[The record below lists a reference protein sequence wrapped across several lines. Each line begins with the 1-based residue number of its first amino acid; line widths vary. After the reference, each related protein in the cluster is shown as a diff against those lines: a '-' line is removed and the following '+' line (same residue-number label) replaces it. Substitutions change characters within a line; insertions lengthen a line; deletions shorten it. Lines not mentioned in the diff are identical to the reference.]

1 MLQYFIMQSQRTEVL
16 HMAKNVRKKP
26 KKKRKPLNPKAKK
39 GITALLALALTA
51 LVSLVIVSTYLIIYM
66 VSYVN
71 GEAKIDIA
79 DYKENQAQ
87 TTIVYAYNSNDEAV
101 ELTRLHGE
109 QNRVWTSI
117 DEIPEN
123 LQKAYIALEDKR
135 FEKHSGVDWIRTL
148 KAVITFGKSGGGSTL
163 TQQLIKNLTGEN
175 GKTVSRKFYEIL
187 NALNLE
193 KNASKATILEAYMNT
208 VYMSHGCYGVKTTA
222 EKYFGKDL
230 SELNI
235 AECASIAAIT
245 QNPSTNDPL
254 LHPETN
260 RKRQLTCLRNM
271 LNEGYISQ
279 EEYDEAVAYEM
290 VFTNSENYVKK
301 DSTDDSS
308 AASSAAATEI
318 QSYYVDY
325 VIQSVINDLVSQ
337 CGYTKSQAS
346 KLIYNGGLRIY
357 SAVDTSI
364 QEQLEDV
371 YVNKVTMPAYNKNV
385 PDAQSAMTIMD
396 YSGRILAMVGGIG
409 EKTENRGL
417 NRATTPRQ
425 PGSSIK
431 PLSIYAPAIEE
442 KYVTWST
449 KIQNYGVAHYY
460 SDGGTGPVNYGND
473 PGSPDSYVTV
483 QHALCVSYNT
493 VPAQILKQM
502 GVDLSYKYATEK
514 FKLSYLDESDK
525 NMSSLAVGG
534 ASKGVT
540 TVQMAAAFAAFGN
553 GGKYYEPYCY
563 YKVTNA
569 NGTKIYLQHQ
579 ESEGEQVISPDTADV
594 MNKLL
599 QTVVTDAAHMATARN
614 YGISGFE
621 TFAKT
626 GTTSDDKDRWFVGG
640 TPYYVAA
647 VWYGCDM
654 PKQLSAYVSGSPSG
668 KIFDEVMTRI
678 HKGLTAKPFDT
689 HSNLVMSATY
699 CTQSG
704 FLASESCTSTATGW
718 YTKSNL
724 PGHCTSCAATP
735 SVAEPVPEGETV
747 ASDQQTPET
756 TAASDGNSSDTPP
769 ATAAPE
775 NLPPAE

>member
-1 MLQYFIMQSQRTEVL
+1 
-16 HMAKNVRKKP
+16 MAKNVRTKP
-26 KKKRKPLNPKAKK
+26 KKQKKQLSPKAKK
-39 GITALLALALTA
+39 AITALLALAFTA
-51 LVSLVIVSTYLIIYM
+51 LVSLVIVCTYLLIFM
-66 VSYVN
+66 TSYVN

-87 TTIVYAYNSNDEAV
+87 TTIVYAYNSNAEAV

-117 DEIPEN
+117 DEIPES

-135 FEKHSGVDWIRTL
+135 FEKHDGVDWIRTF
-148 KAVITFGKSGGGSTL
+148 KAVITFGKAGGGSTL

-193 KNASKATILEAYMNT
+193 KHASKSTILEAYMNT

-260 RKRQLTCLRNM
+260 RKRQLTCLYNM

-301 DSTDDSS
+301 DNGDTKTENK
-308 AASSAAATEI
+308 AAVNTEI

-325 VIQSVINDLVSQ
+325 VIQAVINDLVSQ

-364 QEQLEDV
+364 QSQLEDV

-396 YSGRILAMVGGIG
+396 YSGRILGMVGGIG

-431 PLSIYAPAIEE
+431 PISIYSPAIEE

-449 KIQNYGVAHYY
+449 KVQNYGVTHYY
-460 SDGGTGPVNYGND
+460 PDGGTGPVNYGND

-493 VPAQILKQM
+493 VPAQLLRQM
-502 GVDLSYKYATEK
+502 GIDLSYKYATEK
-514 FKLSYLDESDK
+514 FKLTYLNDTDK

-553 GGKYYEPYCY
+553 GGKYFEPYCY

-579 ESEGEQVISPDTADV
+579 DSEGEQIISPDTADV

-614 YGISGFE
+614 YGVSGFE

-654 PKQLSAYVSGSPSG
+654 PNSFPLMFREAPRVRS
-668 KIFDEVMTRI
+668 
-678 HKGLTAKPFDT
+678 
-689 HSNLVMSATY
+689 
-699 CTQSG
+699 
-704 FLASESCTSTATGW
+704 
-718 YTKSNL
+718 L
-724 PGHCTSCAATP
+724 PR
-735 SVAEPVPEGETV
+735 
-747 ASDQQTPET
+747 
-756 TAASDGNSSDTPP
+756 
-769 ATAAPE
+769 
-775 NLPPAE
+775 

>member
-1 MLQYFIMQSQRTEVL
+1 
-16 HMAKNVRKKP
+16 MAKNVRKKP

-39 GITALLALALTA
+39 GITALLALAFTA
-51 LVSLVIVSTYLIIYM
+51 LVSLVIVCTYLIIYM

-117 DEIPEN
+117 DEIPES

-254 LHPETN
+254 LHPEAN

-271 LNEGYISQ
+271 LKEGYISQ

-301 DSTDDSS
+301 DSSDDSS
-308 AASSAAATEI
+308 NASSAAATEI

-449 KIQNYGVAHYY
+449 KIQNYGIAHYY

-514 FKLSYLDESDK
+514 FRLSYLDESDK

-579 ESEGEQVISPDTADV
+579 DSEGEQVISPDTADV

-735 SVAEPVPEGETV
+735 SVAEPVSEGETV
-747 ASDQQTPET
+747 VSDQQTPET
-756 TAASDGNSSDTPP
+756 TAASDGDSSDTPP

>member
-1 MLQYFIMQSQRTEVL
+1 
-16 HMAKNVRKKP
+16 MAKNVRKKP
-26 KKKRKPLNPKAKK
+26 KKQKKPLNPKTKK
-39 GITALLALALTA
+39 ALTALLALAFTV
-51 LVSLVIVSTYLIIYM
+51 LVSLVIVCTYLIIYM

-117 DEIPEN
+117 DEIPES

-254 LHPETN
+254 LHPEAN

-271 LNEGYISQ
+271 LKEGYISQ

-301 DSTDDSS
+301 DSSDDSS
-308 AASSAAATEI
+308 NASSAAATEI

-449 KIQNYGVAHYY
+449 KIQNYGIAHYY

-514 FKLSYLDESDK
+514 FRLSYLDESDK

-579 ESEGEQVISPDTADV
+579 DSEGEQVISPDTADV

-735 SVAEPVPEGETV
+735 SVAEPVSEGETV
-747 ASDQQTPET
+747 VSDQQTPET
-756 TAASDGNSSDTPP
+756 TAASDGDSSDTPP

>member
-1 MLQYFIMQSQRTEVL
+1 MQSQHTEEL

-26 KKKRKPLNPKAKK
+26 KKQKKPLNPKTKK
-39 GITALLALALTA
+39 ALTALLALAFKV
-51 LVSLVIVSTYLIIYM
+51 LVSLVIVCTYLIIYM

-117 DEIPEN
+117 DEIPES

-254 LHPETN
+254 LHPEAN

-271 LNEGYISQ
+271 LKEGYISQ

-301 DSTDDSS
+301 DSSDDSS
-308 AASSAAATEI
+308 NASSTAATEI

-449 KIQNYGVAHYY
+449 KIQNYGIAHYY

-514 FKLSYLDESDK
+514 FRLSYLDESDK

-579 ESEGEQVISPDTADV
+579 DSEGEQVISPDTADV

-735 SVAEPVPEGETV
+735 SVAEPVSEGETV
-747 ASDQQTPET
+747 VSDQQTPET
-756 TAASDGNSSDTPP
+756 TAASDGDSSDTPP

>member
-1 MLQYFIMQSQRTEVL
+1 MQSQHTEEL

-26 KKKRKPLNPKAKK
+26 KKQKKPLNPKTKK
-39 GITALLALALTA
+39 ALTALLALAFTV
-51 LVSLVIVSTYLIIYM
+51 LVSLVIVCTYLIIYM

-117 DEIPEN
+117 DEIPES

-254 LHPETN
+254 LHPEAN

-271 LNEGYISQ
+271 LKEGYISQ

-301 DSTDDSS
+301 DSSDDSS
-308 AASSAAATEI
+308 NASSTAATEI

-449 KIQNYGVAHYY
+449 KIQNYGIAHYY

-514 FKLSYLDESDK
+514 FRLSYLDESDK

-579 ESEGEQVISPDTADV
+579 DSEGEQVISPDTADV

-735 SVAEPVPEGETV
+735 SVAEPVSEGETV
-747 ASDQQTPET
+747 VSDQQTPET
-756 TAASDGNSSDTPP
+756 TAASDGDSSDTPP

>member
-1 MLQYFIMQSQRTEVL
+1 
-16 HMAKNVRKKP
+16 MAKNVRKKP

-301 DSTDDSS
+301 DSTDDNS

>member
-1 MLQYFIMQSQRTEVL
+1 
-16 HMAKNVRKKP
+16 MAKNVRTKP
-26 KKKRKPLNPKAKK
+26 KKQKKQLSPKAKK
-39 GITALLALALTA
+39 AITALLALAFTA
-51 LVSLVIVSTYLIIYM
+51 LVSLVIVCTYLLIFM
-66 VSYVN
+66 TSYVN

-87 TTIVYAYNSNDEAV
+87 TTIVYAYNSNAEAV

-117 DEIPEN
+117 DEIPES

-135 FEKHSGVDWIRTL
+135 FEKHDGVDWIRTV
-148 KAVITFGKSGGGSTL
+148 KAVITFGKAGGGSTL

-193 KNASKATILEAYMNT
+193 KHASKSTILEAYMNT

-254 LHPETN
+254 LHPEAN
-260 RKRQLTCLRNM
+260 RKRQLTCLNNM
-271 LNEGYISQ
+271 LKEGYISQ

-301 DSTDDSS
+301 DNGDTKTENK
-308 AASSAAATEI
+308 AAVNTEI

-325 VIQSVINDLVSQ
+325 VIQAVINDLVSQ

-364 QEQLEDV
+364 QSQLEDV

-396 YSGRILAMVGGIG
+396 YSGRILGMVGGIG

-431 PLSIYAPAIEE
+431 PISIYSPAIEE

-449 KIQNYGVAHYY
+449 KVQNYGVAHYY
-460 SDGGTGPVNYGND
+460 PDGGTGPVNYGND

-493 VPAQILKQM
+493 VPAQLLRQM
-502 GVDLSYKYATEK
+502 GIDLSYKYATEK
-514 FKLSYLDESDK
+514 FKLTYLNDTDK

-553 GGKYYEPYCY
+553 GGKYFEPYCY

-579 ESEGEQVISPDTADV
+579 DSEGEQIISPDTADV

-614 YGISGFE
+614 YGVSGFE

-668 KIFDEVMTRI
+668 KVFAEVMKRI
-678 HKGLTAKPFDT
+678 HKGLTAKPFDV
-689 HSNLVMSATY
+689 HSNLLVSETY

-704 FLASESCTSTATGW
+704 FLASDGCQSTATGW

-724 PGHCTSCAATP
+724 PGHCTTCAAP
-735 SVAEPVPEGETV
+735 SVQEPVGEGETV
-747 ASDQQTPET
+747 ATQNPQTPET
-756 TAASDGNSSDTPP
+756 PGTSEGTPEQTPP

>member
-1 MLQYFIMQSQRTEVL
+1 
-16 HMAKNVRKKP
+16 MAKNVRKKP
-26 KKKRKPLNPKAKK
+26 KKQKKPLNPKTKK
-39 GITALLALALTA
+39 ALTALLALAFTV
-51 LVSLVIVSTYLIIYM
+51 LVSLVIVCTYLIIYM

-117 DEIPEN
+117 DEIPES

-254 LHPETN
+254 LHPEAN

-271 LNEGYISQ
+271 LKEGYISQ

-301 DSTDDSS
+301 DSSDDSS
-308 AASSAAATEI
+308 NASSTAATEI

-449 KIQNYGVAHYY
+449 KIQNYGIAHYY

-514 FKLSYLDESDK
+514 FRLSYLDESDK

-579 ESEGEQVISPDTADV
+579 DSEGEQVISPDTADV

-735 SVAEPVPEGETV
+735 SVAEPVSEGETV
-747 ASDQQTPET
+747 VSDQQTPET
-756 TAASDGNSSDTPP
+756 TAASDGDSSDTPP

>member
-1 MLQYFIMQSQRTEVL
+1 
-16 HMAKNVRKKP
+16 MAKNVRKKP
-26 KKKRKPLNPKAKK
+26 KKQKKPLNPKAKK
-39 GITALLALALTA
+39 ALTALLALAFTV
-51 LVSLVIVSTYLIIYM
+51 LVSLVIVCTYLIIYM

-117 DEIPEN
+117 DEIPES

-254 LHPETN
+254 LHPEAN

-271 LNEGYISQ
+271 LKEGYISQ

-301 DSTDDSS
+301 DSSDDSS
-308 AASSAAATEI
+308 NASSTAATEI

-449 KIQNYGVAHYY
+449 KIQNYGIAHYY

-514 FKLSYLDESDK
+514 FRLSYLDESDK

-579 ESEGEQVISPDTADV
+579 DSEGEQVISPDTADV

-735 SVAEPVPEGETV
+735 SVAEPVSEGETV
-747 ASDQQTPET
+747 VSDQQTPET
-756 TAASDGNSSDTPP
+756 TAASDGDSSDTPP

>member
-1 MLQYFIMQSQRTEVL
+1 MQSQHTEEL

-26 KKKRKPLNPKAKK
+26 KKQKKPLNPKTKK
-39 GITALLALALTA
+39 ALTALLALAFTV
-51 LVSLVIVSTYLIIYM
+51 LVSLVIVCTYLIIYM

-117 DEIPEN
+117 DEIPER

-254 LHPETN
+254 LHPEAN

-271 LNEGYISQ
+271 LKEGYISQ

-301 DSTDDSS
+301 DSSDDSS
-308 AASSAAATEI
+308 NASSTAATEI

-449 KIQNYGVAHYY
+449 KIQNYGIAHYY

-514 FKLSYLDESDK
+514 FRLSYLDESDK

-579 ESEGEQVISPDTADV
+579 DSEGEQVISPDTADV

-735 SVAEPVPEGETV
+735 SVAEPVSEGETV
-747 ASDQQTPET
+747 VSDQQTPET
-756 TAASDGNSSDTPP
+756 TAASDGDSSDTPP

>member
-1 MLQYFIMQSQRTEVL
+1 MQSQHTEEL

-51 LVSLVIVSTYLIIYM
+51 LVSLVIVCTYLIIYM

-117 DEIPEN
+117 DEIPES

-254 LHPETN
+254 LHPEAN

-271 LNEGYISQ
+271 LKEGYISQ

-301 DSTDDSS
+301 DSSDDSS
-308 AASSAAATEI
+308 NASSAAATEI

-449 KIQNYGVAHYY
+449 KIQNYGIAHYY

-514 FKLSYLDESDK
+514 FRLSYLDESDK

-579 ESEGEQVISPDTADV
+579 DSEGEQVISPDTADV

-735 SVAEPVPEGETV
+735 SVAEPVSEGETV
-747 ASDQQTPET
+747 VSDQQTPET
-756 TAASDGNSSDTPP
+756 TAASDGDSSDTPP

>member
-1 MLQYFIMQSQRTEVL
+1 MQSQHTEEL

-26 KKKRKPLNPKAKK
+26 KKQKKPLNPKAKK
-39 GITALLALALTA
+39 ALTALLALAFTA
-51 LVSLVIVSTYLIIYM
+51 LVSLVIVCTYLIIYM

-117 DEIPEN
+117 DEIPES

-254 LHPETN
+254 LHPEAN

-271 LNEGYISQ
+271 LKEGYISQ

-301 DSTDDSS
+301 DNSDDSS
-308 AASSAAATEI
+308 NASSTAATEI

-449 KIQNYGVAHYY
+449 KIQNYGIAHYY

-514 FKLSYLDESDK
+514 FRLSYLDESDK

-579 ESEGEQVISPDTADV
+579 DSDGEQVISPDTADV

-735 SVAEPVPEGETV
+735 SVAEPVSEGETV

-775 NLPPAE
+775 NLPPTE

>member
-1 MLQYFIMQSQRTEVL
+1 
-16 HMAKNVRKKP
+16 MAKNVRKKP
-26 KKKRKPLNPKAKK
+26 KKQKKPLNPKAKK
-39 GITALLALALTA
+39 ALTALLALAFTA
-51 LVSLVIVSTYLIIYM
+51 LVSLVIVCTYLIIYM

-117 DEIPEN
+117 DEIPES

-254 LHPETN
+254 LHPEAN

-271 LNEGYISQ
+271 LKEGYISQ
-279 EEYDEAVAYEM
+279 EEYNEAVAYEM

-301 DSTDDSS
+301 DSSDDSS
-308 AASSAAATEI
+308 NASSAAATEI

-449 KIQNYGVAHYY
+449 KIQNYGIAHYY

-514 FKLSYLDESDK
+514 FRLSYLDESDK

-579 ESEGEQVISPDTADV
+579 DSEGEQVISPDTADV

-735 SVAEPVPEGETV
+735 SVAEPVSEGETV
-747 ASDQQTPET
+747 VSDQQTPET
-756 TAASDGNSSDTPP
+756 TAASDGDSSDTPP

>member
-1 MLQYFIMQSQRTEVL
+1 
-16 HMAKNVRKKP
+16 MAKNVRKKP
-26 KKKRKPLNPKAKK
+26 KKQKKPLNPKAKK
-39 GITALLALALTA
+39 ALTALLALAFTV
-51 LVSLVIVSTYLIIYM
+51 LVSLVIVCTYLIIYM

-117 DEIPEN
+117 DEIPES

-254 LHPETN
+254 LHPEAN

-271 LNEGYISQ
+271 LKEGYISQ

-301 DSTDDSS
+301 DSSDDSS
-308 AASSAAATEI
+308 NDSSAAATEI

-449 KIQNYGVAHYY
+449 KIQNYGIAHYY

-514 FKLSYLDESDK
+514 FRLSYLDESDK

-579 ESEGEQVISPDTADV
+579 DSEGEQVISPDTADV

-735 SVAEPVPEGETV
+735 SVAEPVSEGETV
-747 ASDQQTPET
+747 VSDQQTPET
-756 TAASDGNSSDTPP
+756 TAASDGDSSDTPP

>member
-1 MLQYFIMQSQRTEVL
+1 
-16 HMAKNVRKKP
+16 
-26 KKKRKPLNPKAKK
+26 
-39 GITALLALALTA
+39 
-51 LVSLVIVSTYLIIYM
+51 
-66 VSYVN
+66 
-71 GEAKIDIA
+71 
-79 DYKENQAQ
+79 
-87 TTIVYAYNSNDEAV
+87 
-101 ELTRLHGE
+101 
-109 QNRVWTSI
+109 
-117 DEIPEN
+117 
-123 LQKAYIALEDKR
+123 
-135 FEKHSGVDWIRTL
+135 
-148 KAVITFGKSGGGSTL
+148 
-163 TQQLIKNLTGEN
+163 
-175 GKTVSRKFYEIL
+175 
-187 NALNLE
+187 
-193 KNASKATILEAYMNT
+193 
-208 VYMSHGCYGVKTTA
+208 
-222 EKYFGKDL
+222 
-230 SELNI
+230 
-235 AECASIAAIT
+235 
-245 QNPSTNDPL
+245 
-254 LHPETN
+254 
-260 RKRQLTCLRNM
+260 
-271 LNEGYISQ
+271 
-279 EEYDEAVAYEM
+279 M

-301 DSTDDSS
+301 DNGDTKTENK
-308 AASSAAATEI
+308 AAVNTEI

-325 VIQSVINDLVSQ
+325 VIQAVINDLVSQ

-364 QEQLEDV
+364 QSQLEDV

-396 YSGRILAMVGGIG
+396 YSGRILGMVGGIG

-431 PLSIYAPAIEE
+431 PISIYSPAIEE

-449 KIQNYGVAHYY
+449 KVQNYGVAHYY
-460 SDGGTGPVNYGND
+460 PDGGTGPVNYGND

-493 VPAQILKQM
+493 VPAQLLRQM
-502 GVDLSYKYATEK
+502 GIDLSYKYATEK
-514 FKLSYLDESDK
+514 FKLTYLNDTDK

-553 GGKYYEPYCY
+553 GGKYFEPYCY

-579 ESEGEQVISPDTADV
+579 DSEGEQIISPDTADV

-614 YGISGFE
+614 YGVSGFE

-668 KIFDEVMTRI
+668 KVFAEVMKRI
-678 HKGLTAKPFDT
+678 HKGLTAKPFDV
-689 HSNLVMSATY
+689 HSNLLVSETY

-704 FLASESCTSTATGW
+704 FLASEGCQSTATGW

-724 PGHCTSCAATP
+724 PGHCTTCAAP
-735 SVAEPVPEGETV
+735 SVQEPVGEGETV
-747 ASDQQTPET
+747 ATQNPQNPETPGANEGTPEQ
-756 TAASDGNSSDTPP
+756 TPP

>member
-1 MLQYFIMQSQRTEVL
+1 
-16 HMAKNVRKKP
+16 MAKNVRKKP

>member
-1 MLQYFIMQSQRTEVL
+1 
-16 HMAKNVRKKP
+16 MAKNVRTKP
-26 KKKRKPLNPKAKK
+26 KKQKKQLSPKAKK
-39 GITALLALALTA
+39 AITALLALAFTA
-51 LVSLVIVSTYLIIYM
+51 LVSLVIVCTYLLIFM
-66 VSYVN
+66 TSYVN

-87 TTIVYAYNSNDEAV
+87 TTIVYAYNSNAEAV

-117 DEIPEN
+117 DEIPES

-135 FEKHSGVDWIRTL
+135 FEKHDGVDWIRTV
-148 KAVITFGKSGGGSTL
+148 KAVITFGKAGGGSTL

-193 KNASKATILEAYMNT
+193 KHASKSTILEAYMNT

-254 LHPETN
+254 LHPEAN
-260 RKRQLTCLRNM
+260 RKRQLTCLYNM
-271 LNEGYISQ
+271 LKEGYISQ

-301 DSTDDSS
+301 DNG
-308 AASSAAATEI
+308 AAKTENKAAVNTEI

-325 VIQSVINDLVSQ
+325 VIQAVINDLVSQ

-364 QEQLEDV
+364 QSQLEDV

-396 YSGRILAMVGGIG
+396 YSGRILGMVGGIG

-431 PLSIYAPAIEE
+431 PISIYSPAIEE

-449 KIQNYGVAHYY
+449 KVQNYGVAHYY
-460 SDGGTGPVNYGND
+460 PDGGTGPVNYGND

-493 VPAQILKQM
+493 VPAQLLRQM
-502 GVDLSYKYATEK
+502 GIDLSYKYATEK
-514 FKLSYLDESDK
+514 FKLTYLNDTDK

-553 GGKYYEPYCY
+553 GGKYFEPYCY

-579 ESEGEQVISPDTADV
+579 DSEGEQIISPDTADV

-614 YGISGFE
+614 YGVSGFE

-668 KIFDEVMTRI
+668 KVFAEVMKRI
-678 HKGLTAKPFDT
+678 HKGLTAKPFDV
-689 HSNLVMSATY
+689 HSNLLVSETY

-704 FLASESCTSTATGW
+704 FLASEGCQSTATGW

-724 PGHCTSCAATP
+724 PGHCTTCAAP
-735 SVAEPVPEGETV
+735 SVQEPVGEGETV
-747 ASDQQTPET
+747 QTPEQQNPD
-756 TAASDGNSSDTPP
+756 ASGSNEGNPEQTPP

>member
-1 MLQYFIMQSQRTEVL
+1 
-16 HMAKNVRKKP
+16 MAKNVRKKP

-51 LVSLVIVSTYLIIYM
+51 LVSLVIVCTYLIIYM

-117 DEIPEN
+117 DEIPES

-254 LHPETN
+254 LHPEAN

-271 LNEGYISQ
+271 LKEGYISQ

-301 DSTDDSS
+301 DSSDDSS
-308 AASSAAATEI
+308 NASSAAATEI

-449 KIQNYGVAHYY
+449 KIQNYGIAHYY

-514 FKLSYLDESDK
+514 FRLSYLDESDK

-579 ESEGEQVISPDTADV
+579 DSEGEQVISPDTADV

-735 SVAEPVPEGETV
+735 SVAEPVSEGETV
-747 ASDQQTPET
+747 VSDQQTPET
-756 TAASDGNSSDTPP
+756 TAASDGDSSDTPP

>member
-1 MLQYFIMQSQRTEVL
+1 
-16 HMAKNVRKKP
+16 MAKNVRKKP
-26 KKKRKPLNPKAKK
+26 KKQKKPLNPKAKK
-39 GITALLALALTA
+39 ALTALLALAFTV
-51 LVSLVIVSTYLIIYM
+51 LVSLVIVCTYLIIYM

-117 DEIPEN
+117 DEIPES

-254 LHPETN
+254 LHPEAN

-271 LNEGYISQ
+271 LKEGYISQ

-301 DSTDDSS
+301 DSSDDSS
-308 AASSAAATEI
+308 NASSAAATEI

-449 KIQNYGVAHYY
+449 KIQNYGIAHYY

-514 FKLSYLDESDK
+514 FRLSYLDESDK

-579 ESEGEQVISPDTADV
+579 DSEGEQVISPDTADV

-735 SVAEPVPEGETV
+735 SVAEPVSEGETV
-747 ASDQQTPET
+747 VSDQQTPET
-756 TAASDGNSSDTPP
+756 TAASDGDSSDTPP

>member
-1 MLQYFIMQSQRTEVL
+1 MQSQHTEEL

-117 DEIPEN
+117 DEIPES

-254 LHPETN
+254 LHPEAN

-271 LNEGYISQ
+271 LKEGYISQ

-301 DSTDDSS
+301 DSSDDSS
-308 AASSAAATEI
+308 NASSAAATEI

-449 KIQNYGVAHYY
+449 KIQNYGIAHYY

-514 FKLSYLDESDK
+514 FRLSYLDESDK

-579 ESEGEQVISPDTADV
+579 DSEGEQVISPDTADV

-735 SVAEPVPEGETV
+735 SVAEPVSEGETV

>member
-1 MLQYFIMQSQRTEVL
+1 
-16 HMAKNVRKKP
+16 MAKSIRKKP
-26 KKKRKPLNPKAKK
+26 KKQRKPLSPKARKTV
-39 GITALLALALTA
+39 TALLAVAFTA
-51 LVSLVIVSTYLIIYM
+51 LASLLIICTYLL
-66 VSYVN
+66 VFCTSYVK

-87 TTIVYAYNSNDEAV
+87 TTIVYAYDSNNEAV

-109 QNRVWTSI
+109 QNRVWISI
-117 DEIPEN
+117 EEIPEN

-135 FEKHSGVDWIRTL
+135 FEKHDGVDWIRTV
-148 KAVITFGKSGGGSTL
+148 KAVITFGKAGGGSTI

-193 KNASKATILEAYMNT
+193 NNASKATILEAYMNT

-260 RKRQLTCLRNM
+260 RKRQLTCLKNM

-279 EEYDEAVAYEM
+279 DEYDEAVAYEM
-290 VFTNSENYVKK
+290 IFTNSENYVAK
-301 DSTDDSS
+301 DKSGSESSTSS
-308 AASSAAATEI
+308 SSTQI

-357 SAVDTSI
+357 SAVDTNI
-364 QEQLEDV
+364 QSQLEQV
-371 YVNKVTMPAYNKNV
+371 YVNRISMPAYNKNV

-396 YSGRILAMVGGIG
+396 YSGRILGMVGGIG

-417 NRATTPRQ
+417 NRATSVRQ

-431 PLSIYAPAIEE
+431 PISVYSPAIEE

-449 KIQNYGVAHYY
+449 KIQNYGIANYY
-460 SDGGTGPVNYGND
+460 SDGGTGPVNYGDD

-483 QHALCVSYNT
+483 QHALCISYNT
-493 VPAQILKQM
+493 VPAQILKQI
-502 GVDLSYKYATEK
+502 GIDKSYKYATEK
-514 FKLSYLDESDK
+514 FRLTSLNKNDK
-525 NMSSLAVGG
+525 NISSLAVGG
-534 ASKGVT
+534 TDKGVS

-579 ESEGEQVISPDTADV
+579 QTDGDQIISADTADV

-599 QTVVTDAAHMATARN
+599 QTVITDSEHQATGRK

-654 PKQLSAYVSGSPSG
+654 PKQLSAYVTGNPSG

-678 HKGLTAKPFDT
+678 HKGLASKSFDSY
-689 HSNLVMSATY
+689 SNLLTSAVY
-699 CTQSG
+699 CTESG
-704 FLASESCTSTATGW
+704 FLASDGCTSTATGW
-718 YTKSNL
+718 YSKSNM
-724 PGHCTSCAATP
+724 PGHCVSCSSS
-735 SVAEPVPEGETV
+735 SVTEPVADGETV
-747 ASDQQTPET
+747 TSQPEET
-756 TAASDGNSSDTPP
+756 TSSSDTQEEQ
-769 ATAAPE
+769 TTQSAPE
-775 NLPPAE
+775 TQPSDNAAQGA

>member
-1 MLQYFIMQSQRTEVL
+1 MQSQHTEEL

-26 KKKRKPLNPKAKK
+26 KKQKKPLNPKAKK
-39 GITALLALALTA
+39 ALTALLALAFTV
-51 LVSLVIVSTYLIIYM
+51 LVSLVIVCTYLIIYM

-117 DEIPEN
+117 DEIPES

-254 LHPETN
+254 LHPEAN

-271 LNEGYISQ
+271 LKEGYISQ

-301 DSTDDSS
+301 DSSDDSS
-308 AASSAAATEI
+308 NASSTAATEI

-449 KIQNYGVAHYY
+449 KIQNYGIAHYY

-514 FKLSYLDESDK
+514 FRLSYLDESDK

-579 ESEGEQVISPDTADV
+579 DSEGEQVISPDTADV

-735 SVAEPVPEGETV
+735 SVAEPVSEGETV
-747 ASDQQTPET
+747 VSDQQTPET
-756 TAASDGNSSDTPP
+756 TAASDGDSSDTPP

>member
-1 MLQYFIMQSQRTEVL
+1 
-16 HMAKNVRKKP
+16 MAKNVRKKP

-117 DEIPEN
+117 DEIPES

-254 LHPETN
+254 LHPEAN

-271 LNEGYISQ
+271 LKEGYISQ

-301 DSTDDSS
+301 DSSDDSS
-308 AASSAAATEI
+308 NASSAAATEI

-449 KIQNYGVAHYY
+449 KIQNYGIAHYY

-514 FKLSYLDESDK
+514 FRLSYLDESDK

-579 ESEGEQVISPDTADV
+579 DSEGEQVISPDTADV

-735 SVAEPVPEGETV
+735 SVAEPVSEGETV

>member
-1 MLQYFIMQSQRTEVL
+1 
-16 HMAKNVRKKP
+16 MAKNVRKKP

-117 DEIPEN
+117 DEIPES

-254 LHPETN
+254 LHPEAN

-271 LNEGYISQ
+271 LKEGYISQ

-301 DSTDDSS
+301 DSSDDSS
-308 AASSAAATEI
+308 NASSAAATEI
-318 QSYYVDY
+318 QNYYVDY

-449 KIQNYGVAHYY
+449 KIQNYGIAHYY

-514 FKLSYLDESDK
+514 FRLSYLDESDK

-579 ESEGEQVISPDTADV
+579 DSEGEQVISPDTADV

-735 SVAEPVPEGETV
+735 SVAEPVSEGETV

>member
-1 MLQYFIMQSQRTEVL
+1 MQSQHTEEL